1 MSGKLDHVSKS
12 WNNKER
18 SARNASPPR
27 SAIGQG
33 TVRTEA
39 PRGLHEIVEPSSPQ
53 RERQVQADFG
63 SAPSPLLLAL
73 EARCRGSLHRDA
85 KHRADKQGPQ
95 PVENTN
101 GDPHLLHLP
110 RCSALVKPDGHVARG
125 GRRRKI
131 PACPRSPGTTSR
143 RSTSAWA
150 GSSRPR
156 TSPKHGNPRTSCG
169 SISASSAS
177 KARARRSRST
187 TRRAISWGSS
197 SWRWGTFQRA
207 KSR

>member
-53 RERQVQADFG
+53 PQRQAQADFG

-73 EARCRGSLHRDA
+73 EALCRGSLHRDA
-85 KHRADKQGPQ
+85 KHRADKQGPP

-101 GDPHLLHLP
+101 ADPHLLHLLRGSP
-110 RCSALVKPDGHVARG
+110 LAKPHDRVARR
-125 GRRRKI
+125 GR
-131 PACPRSPGTTSR
+131 PPNM
-143 RSTSAWA
+143 
-150 GSSRPR
+150 
-156 TSPKHGNPRTSCG
+156 H
-169 SISASSAS
+169 
-177 KARARRSRST
+177 
-187 TRRAISWGSS
+187 
-197 SWRWGTFQRA
+197 
-207 KSR
+207 